1 MTQANLPPSLRMP
14 HLWPVADR
22 VEIASY
28 RRQMQREGR
37 PPMSLLSWA
46 KEYRRFLVPDRV
58 FDLESHPYL
67 IELYRNDPTEAVFC
81 KGGQL
86 GLSEYLISY
95 AIWGCDEQNATVLY
109 VFPTDTAV
117 SDFSSARLGPAIE
130 ASEYLSGIVVEGNAT
145 GGRRGAD
152 RVTLKRVRNRFLYFR
167 GAKVGKDG
175 NAPQLKSIDA
185 DVLILDELDEMD
197 ERAPSIARKRLGH
210 SRLARVRMAST
221 PSYAGFGI
229 HAAYMESDQRRYFI
243 SCPRCGHR
251 QYLTINHVVTEFD
264 NLDRPT
270 EWYGKGEG
278 RAFAA
283 CEKCSGEMDRHRR
296 GEWVA
301 AYPERDVVGYHI
313 PKLIAP
319 LSNLLEIVRNLQT
332 VDETRRRETF
342 NQDLAEPYTPRGG
355 ALDDETLDACRRDYG
370 AGPVA
375 GERCYAG
382 IDVGAV
388 LHLVIRGD
396 RDTETGERP
405 LRFAGAVNWDEAG
418 RLLRRYSV
426 RTCVIDALPETT
438 KAREFQAAF
447 PRNTVWL
454 AYYPNQAIG
463 SKKDDWATWDVKEGV
478 ANLDRTRS
486 MDETFSRFV
495 GAVDDGDQEVG
506 QENILYAAIRSQPDY
521 YKHLKAPVR
530 VLETDSRGQQVA
542 RYVEAGADH
551 YAHAEN
557 YCTAASRCRYGRG
570 WARGAA

>member
-22 VEIASY
+22 VEIASH
-28 RRQMQREGR
+28 RRQVQREGR
-37 PPMSLLSWA
+37 PPMPLLSWA
-46 KEYRRFLVPDRV
+46 KMYRRFLVPDRV

-67 IELYRNDPTEAVFC
+67 TELYRDDPIEAVFC

-86 GLSEYLISY
+86 GLSELLISY
-95 AIWGCDEQNATVLY
+95 AIWSCDEQNATVLY

-130 ASEYLSGIVVEGNAT
+130 ASEYLSGIVVEGNASS
-145 GGRRGAD
+145 GRRGAD

-197 ERAPSIARKRLGH
+197 DRAPSIARKRLGH
-210 SRLARVRMAST
+210 SRLARVRAAST
-221 PSYAGFGI
+221 PSYAGFGV
-229 HAAYMESDQRRYFI
+229 HAAYMESDQRRYFMP
-243 SCPRCGHR
+243 CVRCGHR

-270 EWYGKGEG
+270 EWHGKDEA

-283 CEKCSGEMDRHRR
+283 CEKCGAEMNRR
-296 GEWVA
+296 AAGEWVA
-301 AYPERDVVGYHI
+301 AYPGSDVVGYHI

-332 VDETRRRETF
+332 VDETRRRETI

-355 ALDDETLDACRRDYG
+355 ALDDETLDACRRDYRP
-370 AGPVA
+370 GPVA

-388 LHLVIRGD
+388 LHMVIRGD

-405 LRFAGAVNWDEAG
+405 LRFAGAVDWDEAG
-418 RLLRRYSV
+418 RLLRRYNV

-454 AYYPNQAIG
+454 AYYPNQALG
-463 SKKDDWATWDVKEGV
+463 SKRDDWATWDIREGI

-486 MDETFSRFV
+486 LDETFSRFV

-506 QENILYAAIRSQPDY
+506 QENILYAAIRSLPDY
-521 YKHLKAPVR
+521 HKHLRAPVR